1 MKNEPIRLSSSIF
14 EQIRWMVLMLLLLF
28 TSLGILITIR

>member
-1 MKNEPIRLSSSIF
+1 MKNEPIKLSFSVF

-28 TSLGILITIR
+28 MSLGILVTIR

>member
-1 MKNEPIRLSSSIF
+1 MKNEPIKLSSLIF

-28 TSLGILITIR
+28 MSLGILVTIR